1 MRSVLSSKS
10 LGQRA
15 IAESLVLLA
24 LVAWWWSSTHG
35 ASAVLPSP
43 PAVFHRLLDIAANPS
58 LSWHVLITSLR
69 VLASV
74 GLALALGFLLALLA
88 HAVPWLSGVIMDR
101 ILVVLNGMPSVGWAI
116 LAVIWFKVSDFTVI
130 FVQVMILLPFSLINF
145 AEGLR
150 NLDREIVEMA
160 ESFAHRR
167 ADTVAKVV
175 IPMLMPYGIAALRV
189 SYGVCWKIALISELF
204 GSQSGLGYLMLQAQS
219 VGDVTTVVATC
230 VAIVILFTLGEACI
244 INPIA
249 RAARKDIAHGEA

>member
-1 MRSVLSSKS
+1 MRSVPSSQA

-24 LVAWWWSSTHG
+24 LATWWWSSTH
-35 ASAVLPSP
+35 ATAVLPSP
-43 PAVFHRLLDIAANPS
+43 MAVTNRLLDIAASPS
-58 LSWHVLITSLR
+58 LCWHVLITLLR

-74 GLALALGFLLALLA
+74 VLALALGFMLALLA

-101 ILVVLNGMPSVGWAI
+101 FLIVLNGMPSVGWAI
-116 LAVIWFKVSDFTVI
+116 LAVLWFKVSDFTVV

-150 NLDREIVEMA
+150 NLDREIIEMA
-160 ESFAHRR
+160 ESFARRR
-167 ADTVAKVV
+167 ATTAAKVV
-175 IPMLMPYGIAALRV
+175 LPMLTPYAVAALRV

-204 GSQSGLGYLMLQAQS
+204 GAQSGLGYLMLQAQS

-230 VAIVILFTLGEACI
+230 ITIVILFALGEACI

-249 RAARKDIAHGEA
+249 RAARKDIARVQA